1 MVCQKRDE
9 LASNRFSHEIAV
21 WESSLI
27 PRAVQR
33 RRQPKLLEI
42 HEMGF
47 SAICLQGQLFC
58 TISKDP
64 VVGSQ
69 YISNFGE
76 KLAELSILLRTSHY
90 IACTS

>member
-9 LASNRFSHEIAV
+9 LASNRFSQEIAV
-21 WESSLI
+21 WESSLV

-33 RRQPKLLEI
+33 RRQPKLLKI
-42 HEMGF
+42 REMGF

-69 YISNFGE
+69 YIF
-76 KLAELSILLRTSHY
+76 KLWREIG
-90 IACTS
+90 

>member
-9 LASNRFSHEIAV
+9 LASNRFSQEVAV
-21 WESSLI
+21 RESSLI
-27 PRAVQR
+27 PQAVQ

-42 HEMGF
+42 REMGF

-69 YISNFGE
+69 YVL
-76 KLAELSILLRTSHY
+76 KLWREIG
-90 IACTS
+90 

>member
-9 LASNRFSHEIAV
+9 LASNRFSQEVAV
-21 WESSLI
+21 RESSLI
-27 PRAVQR
+27 PQAVQ

-42 HEMGF
+42 REMGF

-69 YISNFGE
+69 YIFKMWREIG
-76 KLAELSILLRTSHY
+76 
-90 IACTS
+90 